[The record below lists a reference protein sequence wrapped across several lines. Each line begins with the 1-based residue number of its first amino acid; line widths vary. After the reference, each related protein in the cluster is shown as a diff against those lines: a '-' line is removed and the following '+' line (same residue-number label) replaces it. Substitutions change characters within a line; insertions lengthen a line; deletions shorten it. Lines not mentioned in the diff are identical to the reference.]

1 MFKINFKKYVWYKYV
16 IFGGVLVGII
26 VIIFG
31 VMYGYLK
38 ILNEKLG
45 RKNFI
50 DEVELKNIFIDRN
63 VKFEL
68 YFLEVYNNKYK
79 VYYDLFIEVVI
90 DGKIKLSL
98 IEYLDKYYVKYY
110 VLLYLNI
117 KYGLFNFYN

>member
-90 DGKIKLSL
+90 DGKIKLIL